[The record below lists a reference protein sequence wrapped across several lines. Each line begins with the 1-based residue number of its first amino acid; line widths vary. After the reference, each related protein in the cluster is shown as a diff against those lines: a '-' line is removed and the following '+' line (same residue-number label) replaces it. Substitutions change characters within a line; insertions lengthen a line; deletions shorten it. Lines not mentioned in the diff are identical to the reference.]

1 MPGQQENFMGGKNRE
16 QREIA
21 RLEKASAFHNHKY
34 YFAILIVVLTI
45 VYIVDE
51 LTSSVRGAVDS
62 FTICDLF
69 HTTFGTP
76 EYDKASGTL
85 GLVTTAC
92 YLIYLV
98 SPFYKSL
105 ADKYGRRLFL
115 IINTLGMGV
124 GMLVSVLSRNIA
136 LYLAGVVIMTFF
148 TPNDVQVIYLMEC
161 APKQHRGKLCSITKG
176 IALISVSLLGL
187 GVKLFVSRD
196 DPSTWRNVYIIP
208 IILAFVIG
216 IAAIFFVKE
225 TPVFTQKRLAY
236 LKAGEAERKA
246 MDEAEKAAAEQEN
259 KNNGVICAFRF
270 IFRNRQTRYIAIVAL
285 LMAFATGYTG
295 KYQNMIEVGVAKG
308 AITSDG
314 ADLILMFYPLINGI
328 FTLFGGFL
336 TDTLGRKRS
345 ALILGLWAA
354 LGLGVFAWGCSA
366 ELSPWITGFAYGFSI
381 AGLWSISDMIYFV
394 ITSESSPTEI
404 RASVVG
410 SMQLLGMVGT
420 GLNMVYNNVVTM
432 IAGSMNLPFVLTAS
446 YLPLMAISLIIMMWK
461 VKETKDVDLDN
472 VRADAL

>member
-1 MPGQQENFMGGKNRE
+1 MNSKNRE

-21 RLEKASAFHNHKY
+21 RLEKAQKFHRAKN
-34 YFAILIVVLTI
+34 YFIILIIVLTI

-51 LTSSVRGAVDS
+51 LASNIRGTVAS

-69 HTTFGTP
+69 NTTFGTP

-85 GLVTTAC
+85 DLVTTAC

-98 SPFYKSL
+98 SPFYKAL

-124 GMLVSVLSRNIA
+124 GMLISIISHNIA
-136 LYLAGVVIMTFF
+136 LYLVGVVLMTFF

-161 APKQHRGKLCSITKG
+161 APKQHRAKLCSITKG

-187 GVKLFVSRD
+187 FVKLFVDRNE
-196 DPSTWRNVYIIP
+196 PGTWRNVYIIP
-208 IILAFVIG
+208 IILAFAVG
-216 IAAIFFVKE
+216 IAAIFLVKE
-225 TPVFTQKRLAY
+225 TPVFTKKRLEY
-236 LKAGEAERKA
+236 LKANDEERKA
-246 MDEAEKAAAEQEN
+246 LSAADKAEAEKEQSVSVSAAF
-259 KNNGVICAFRF
+259 KF
-270 IFRNRQTRYIAIVAL
+270 IFKNKQTRYIAIVAV

-295 KYQNMIEVGVAKG
+295 KFQNMIEVGVARG
-308 AITSDG
+308 AITTSG
-314 ADLILMFYPLINGI
+314 SETILMFYPLINGV
-328 FTLFGGFL
+328 FTLIGGFL
-336 TDTLGRKRS
+336 TDALGRKKS

-366 ELSPWITGFAYGFSI
+366 ELDPYITGFAYGFSI

-394 ITSESSPTEI
+394 ITSESTPTQI

-420 GLNMVYNNVVTM
+420 GLNMVYNGVVTL
-432 IAGSMNLPFVLTAS
+432 IAGSMNLPFVLTVS
-446 YLPLMAISLIIMMWK
+446 YLPLMAVSLLIMMWK

-472 VRADAL
+472 VVI

>member
-1 MPGQQENFMGGKNRE
+1 MEKKNRE
-16 QREIA
+16 QREIE
-21 RLEKASAFHNHKY
+21 RLEKAEKFHNAKN
-34 YFAILIVVLTI
+34 YFIILVIVLTI

-51 LTSSVRGAVDS
+51 LASNVRGTVSS

-69 HTTFGTP
+69 HTTFGSP

-85 GLVTTAC
+85 DLVTMAG
-92 YLIYLV
+92 YLIYLI

-124 GMLVSVLSRNIA
+124 GMLVSVISHNIP
-136 LYLAGVVIMTFF
+136 LYILGTVIMTFF

-161 APKQHRGKLCSITKG
+161 APKQHRAKLCSITKG

-187 GVKLFVSRD
+187 LVKMFVDRD
-196 DPSTWRNVYIIP
+196 NPGTWRYVYAIP
-208 IILAFVIG
+208 IILAFSIG
-216 IAAIFFVKE
+216 LLAIFLVKE
-225 TPVFTQKRLAY
+225 TPVFTKQRLEY
-236 LKAGEAERKA
+236 LRSSDEERKA
-246 MDEAEKAAAEQEN
+246 KAAAEKAAEAKEQSVSVM
-259 KNNGVICAFRF
+259 GAFKY
-270 IFRNRQTRYIAIVAL
+270 IFTTRQTRFIAIVAI
-285 LMAFATGYTG
+285 LMAISTGYTG
-295 KYQNMIEVGVAKG
+295 KFQNMIEVGVTKG
-308 AITSDG
+308 AISENG
-314 ADLILMFYPLINGI
+314 SEIILMFYPLINGI

-336 TDTLGRKRS
+336 TDALGRKKS

-366 ELSPWITGFAYGFSI
+366 EINPYITGFAYGFSI

-394 ITSESSPTEI
+394 ITSESTPTEI

-410 SMQLLGMVGT
+410 SMQLLGMFGT
-420 GLNMVYNNVVTM
+420 GLNMAYNALVTM
-432 IAGSMNLPFVLTAS
+432 IAGSLNLPFVLTVS

-472 VRADAL
+472 IQADAL

>member
-1 MPGQQENFMGGKNRE
+1 MSKEIRTKE
-16 QREIA
+16 EKEIA
-21 RLEKASAFHNHKY
+21 KLERAEKFHNAKN
-34 YFAILIVVLTI
+34 YFIILIVVLTI

-51 LTSSVRGAVDS
+51 LASNVRGTVSS

-69 HTTFGTP
+69 HTTFGSP

-85 GLVTTAC
+85 DLVTMAG

-124 GMLVSVLSRNIA
+124 GMLVSIISHNIA
-136 LYLAGVVIMTFF
+136 LYILGTVIMTFF
-148 TPNDVQVIYLMEC
+148 TPNDVQVIYIMEC
-161 APKQHRGKLCSITKG
+161 APKQHRAKLCSITKG

-187 GVKLFVSRD
+187 FVKMYVDRD
-196 DPSTWRNVYIIP
+196 NPGTWRNVYVIP

-216 IAAIFFVKE
+216 LAAIFLVKE
-225 TPVFTQKRLAY
+225 TPVFTKKRLEY
-236 LKAGEAERKA
+236 LRSSETERQA
-246 MDEAEKAAAEQEN
+246 LAEAEKAAESKEQN
-259 KNNGVICAFRF
+259 VSVMGAFRY
-270 IFRNRQTRYIAIVAL
+270 IFKTRQTRYIAIVAI
-285 LMAFATGYTG
+285 LMAIATGYTG
-295 KYQNMIEVGVAKG
+295 KFQNMIEVGITKG
-308 AITSDG
+308 AITESG
-314 ADLILMFYPLINGI
+314 SETILMFYPLINGI

-336 TDTLGRKRS
+336 TDALGRKRS

-366 ELSPWITGFAYGFSI
+366 EINPYITGFAYGFSI

-394 ITSESSPTEI
+394 ITSESTPTEI

-410 SMQLLGMVGT
+410 SMQLLGMFGT
-420 GLNMVYNNVVTM
+420 GLNMLYNALVTM

-446 YLPLMAISLIIMMWK
+446 YLPLMAVSLIIMMWK
-461 VKETKDVDLDN
+461 VKETRDVDLDN
-472 VRADAL
+472 VHADAL

>member
-1 MPGQQENFMGGKNRE
+1 MDIKRKE
-16 QREIA
+16 QREIKE
-21 RLEKASAFHNHKY
+21 LEKAQAFHRSKN
-34 YFAILIVVLTI
+34 YFIILIVVLTI
-45 VYIVDE
+45 VYVVDE
-51 LTSSVRGAVDS
+51 LASNVRGTVDS

-69 HTTFGTP
+69 NTTFGTP

-124 GMLVSVLSRNIA
+124 GMLVAIISHNIG
-136 LYLAGVVIMTFF
+136 LYLVGVVIMTFF
-148 TPNDVQVIYLMEC
+148 TPNDVQVIYIMEC
-161 APKQHRGKLCSITKG
+161 APKQHRAKLCSITKG

-187 GVKLFVSRD
+187 FVKLFVDRD
-196 DPSTWRNVYIIP
+196 NPATWRNVYIIP

-216 IAAIFFVKE
+216 IAAIFLIKE
-225 TPVFTQKRLAY
+225 TPVFTKKRLEY
-236 LKAGEAERKA
+236 LKASEEERKA
-246 MDEAEKAAAEQEN
+246 KDAADQAEAAKEN
-259 KNNGVICAFRF
+259 ASVMNAFRF
-270 IFRNRQTRYIAIVAL
+270 IFKNKQTRYIAIVAV

-295 KYQNMIEVGVAKG
+295 KFQNMIEVGVARN
-308 AITSDG
+308 AITESG
-314 ADLILMFYPLINGI
+314 SETILMFYPLINGI
-328 FTLFGGFL
+328 FTLIGGFL
-336 TDTLGRKRS
+336 TDALGRKKS

-354 LGLGVFAWGCSA
+354 LGLGVFAVGCSM
-366 ELSPWITGFAYGFSI
+366 ELNPYITGFAYGFSI

-394 ITSESSPTEI
+394 ITSESTPTEI

-420 GLNMVYNNVVTM
+420 GLNMVYNNVVTL
-432 IAGSMNLPFVLTAS
+432 IAGSMNLPFVLTVS
-446 YLPLMAISLIIMMWK
+446 YLPLMAISLLIMMLG
-461 VKETKDVDLDN
+461 VKETRDVDLDN
-472 VRADAL
+472 VVVG

>member
-1 MPGQQENFMGGKNRE
+1 MNSKNRE

-21 RLEKASAFHNHKY
+21 RLEKAQKFHRAKN
-34 YFAILIVVLTI
+34 YFIILIIVLTI

-51 LTSSVRGAVDS
+51 LASNIRGTVAS

-69 HTTFGTP
+69 NTTFGTP

-85 GLVTTAC
+85 DLVTTAC

-98 SPFYKSL
+98 SPFYKAL

-124 GMLVSVLSRNIA
+124 GMLISIISHNIA
-136 LYLAGVVIMTFF
+136 LYLVGVVLMTFF

-161 APKQHRGKLCSITKG
+161 APKQHRAKLCSITKG

-187 GVKLFVSRD
+187 FVKLFVDRNE
-196 DPSTWRNVYIIP
+196 PGTWRNVYIIP
-208 IILAFVIG
+208 IILAFAIG
-216 IAAIFFVKE
+216 IAAIFLVKE
-225 TPVFTQKRLAY
+225 TPVFTKKRLEY
-236 LKAGEAERKA
+236 LKANDEERKA
-246 MDEAEKAAAEQEN
+246 LSAADKAEAEKEQSVSVPAAF
-259 KNNGVICAFRF
+259 KF
-270 IFRNRQTRYIAIVAL
+270 IFKNKQTRYIAIVAV

-295 KYQNMIEVGVAKG
+295 KFQNMIEVGVARG
-308 AITSDG
+308 AITTSG
-314 ADLILMFYPLINGI
+314 SETILMFYPLINGV
-328 FTLFGGFL
+328 FTLIGGFL
-336 TDTLGRKRS
+336 TDALGRKKS

-366 ELSPWITGFAYGFSI
+366 ELDPYITGFAYGFSI

-394 ITSESSPTEI
+394 ITSESTPTQI

-420 GLNMVYNNVVTM
+420 GLNMVYNGVVTL
-432 IAGSMNLPFVLTAS
+432 IAGSMNLPFVLTVS
-446 YLPLMAISLIIMMWK
+446 YLPLMAISLLIMMWK

-472 VRADAL
+472 VVI

>member
-1 MPGQQENFMGGKNRE
+1 MNKTNRE

-21 RLEKASAFHNHKY
+21 RLEKAEKFHNAKN
-34 YFAILIVVLTI
+34 YFIILIIVLTI

-51 LTSSVRGAVDS
+51 LASNVRGTVSS

-69 HTTFGTP
+69 HTTFGSP

-85 GLVTTAC
+85 DLVTMAG
-92 YLIYLV
+92 YLIYLI

-124 GMLVSVLSRNIA
+124 GMLVSIISHNIP
-136 LYLAGVVIMTFF
+136 LYILGTVIMTFF

-161 APKQHRGKLCSITKG
+161 APKQHRAKLCSITKG
-176 IALISVSLLGL
+176 IALISVSLLGFL
-187 GVKLFVSRD
+187 VKIFVDRD
-196 DPSTWRNVYIIP
+196 NPGTWRYVYAIP
-208 IILAFVIG
+208 IILAFSIG
-216 IAAIFFVKE
+216 ILAIFLVKE
-225 TPVFTQKRLAY
+225 TPVFTKQRLEY
-236 LKAGEAERKA
+236 LRAGEEERKA
-246 MDEAEKAAAEQEN
+246 KAAAKKAAEEKEQSVSVM
-259 KNNGVICAFRF
+259 GAFKY
-270 IFRNRQTRYIAIVAL
+270 IFTTRQTRFIAIVAI
-285 LMAFATGYTG
+285 LMAISTGYTG
-295 KYQNMIEVGVAKG
+295 KFQNMIEVGVAKG
-308 AITSDG
+308 AITESG
-314 ADLILMFYPLINGI
+314 SEIILMFYPLINGI

-336 TDTLGRKRS
+336 TDALGRKKS

-366 ELSPWITGFAYGFSI
+366 ELDPYITGFAYGFSI

-394 ITSESSPTEI
+394 ITSESTPTEI

-410 SMQLLGMVGT
+410 SMQLLGMFGT
-420 GLNMVYNNVVTM
+420 GLNMAYNAVVTM
-432 IAGSMNLPFVLTAS
+432 IAGSMNLPFVLTVS
-446 YLPLMAISLIIMMWK
+446 YLPLMAVSLIIMMWK

-472 VRADAL
+472 VQANAL

>member
-1 MPGQQENFMGGKNRE
+1 MSINAKE
-16 QREIA
+16 QKEIA
-21 RLEKASAFHNHKY
+21 RLEKAKAFHNFKY
-34 YFAILIVVLTI
+34 YFVILIVVLTI

-51 LTSSVRGAVDS
+51 LASNVRGAVDS

-69 HTTFGTP
+69 NTTFGTP

-85 GLVTTAC
+85 GLVTTGC

-124 GMLVSVLSRNIA
+124 GMLVAIISHNVA
-136 LYLAGVVIMTFF
+136 LYLVGVVLMTFF
-148 TPNDVQVIYLMEC
+148 TPNDMQVIYLMEC
-161 APKQHRGKLCSITKG
+161 APKQHRAKLCSITKG

-187 GVKLFVSRD
+187 FVKLFVSRD
-196 DPSTWRNVYIIP
+196 NPGTWRNVFIIP

-216 IAAIFFVKE
+216 IAAIFLVKE
-225 TPVFTQKRLAY
+225 TPVYTQKRLEY
-236 LKAGEAERKA
+236 LKSSEKERKA
-246 MDEAEKAAAEQEN
+246 KAEAEKAAAEKEN
-259 KNNGVICAFRF
+259 MKGGVIGAFKY
-270 IFRNRQTRYIAIVAL
+270 IFKNKQTRYVAIVAV

-308 AITSDG
+308 AITADGSDI
-314 ADLILMFYPLINGI
+314 ILMFYPLINGI

-336 TDTLGRKRS
+336 TDYLGRKKS

-366 ELSPWITGFAYGFSI
+366 ELNPYITGFAYGFSI

-394 ITSESSPTEI
+394 ITSESTPTEI

-420 GLNMVYNNVVTM
+420 GFNMVFNNVVTM
-432 IAGSMNLPFVLTAS
+432 VAGSMNLPFVLTVT

-461 VKETKDVDLDN
+461 VKETKDVDLEN
-472 VRADAL
+472 VQVDAL

>member
-1 MPGQQENFMGGKNRE
+1 MSNRE
-16 QREIA
+16 KEQKEIA
-21 RLEKASAFHNHKY
+21 RLEKASAFHGHSKY
-34 YFAILIVVLTI
+34 FLILVVVLTI

-51 LTSSVRGAVDS
+51 LASNVRGTVDS

-69 HTTFGTP
+69 NTTFGTP

-85 GLVTTAC
+85 GLVTTGC

-124 GMLVSVLSRNIA
+124 GMLVAIISRNIV
-136 LYLAGVVIMTFF
+136 LYLIGVVIMTFF
-148 TPNDVQVIYLMEC
+148 TPNDVQVLYIMEC
-161 APKQHRGKLCSITKG
+161 APKEHRAKLCSITKG

-187 GVKLFVSRD
+187 FVKWFVDRD
-196 DPSTWRNVYIIP
+196 NPATWRNVYIIP

-216 IAAIFFVKE
+216 IAAIYLVKE
-225 TPVFTQKRLAY
+225 TPVFTQKRLRY
-236 LKAGEAERKA
+236 LKASEEERKA
-246 MDEAEKAAAEQEN
+246 AEENEKAAAEAE
-259 KNNGVICAFRF
+259 KKSGSVLGAFKY
-270 IFRNRQTRYIAIVAL
+270 IFSNRQTRAIAVVAL

-295 KYQNMIEVGVAKG
+295 KYQNMIEVGVARG
-308 AITSDG
+308 AITAAG
-314 ADLILMFYPLINGI
+314 ADTILMFYPLINGV
-328 FTLFGGFL
+328 FTLIGGFL
-336 TDTLGRKRS
+336 TDALGRKKS

-354 LGLGVFAWGCSA
+354 LGLGVFAYGCVNN
-366 ELSPWITGFAYGFSI
+366 LNPYVTGFAYGFSI

-394 ITSESSPTEI
+394 ITSESTPTQI

-410 SMQLLGMVGT
+410 SMQLVGMVGT
-420 GLNMVYNNVVTM
+420 GLNMVFNNLVTM
-432 IAGSMNLPFVLTAS
+432 IAGSMNLPFVLTIA
-446 YLPLMAISLIIMMWK
+446 YLPLMAIALTIMMLR

-472 VRADAL
+472 VQID

>member
-1 MPGQQENFMGGKNRE
+1 MNKTNRE

-21 RLEKASAFHNHKY
+21 RLEKAEKFHNAKN
-34 YFAILIVVLTI
+34 YFIILIIVLTI

-51 LTSSVRGAVDS
+51 LASNVRGTVSS

-69 HTTFGTP
+69 HTTFGSP

-85 GLVTTAC
+85 DLVTMAG
-92 YLIYLV
+92 YLIYLI

-124 GMLVSVLSRNIA
+124 GMLVSIISHNIP
-136 LYLAGVVIMTFF
+136 LYILGTVIMTFF

-161 APKQHRGKLCSITKG
+161 APKQHRAKLCSITKG

-187 GVKLFVSRD
+187 FVKLFVDRNN
-196 DPSTWRNVYIIP
+196 PGTWRNVYIIP
-208 IILAFVIG
+208 IALAFIIG
-216 IAAIFFVKE
+216 IAAIFLVKE
-225 TPVFTQKRLAY
+225 TPVFTKKRLEY
-236 LKAGEAERKA
+236 LKASDEERKA
-246 MDEAEKAAAEQEN
+246 KDEAEKALAEKEN
-259 KNNGVICAFRF
+259 QNATVFGAFKYIFKNK
-270 IFRNRQTRYIAIVAL
+270 QTRCIAIVAV

-295 KYQNMIEVGVAKG
+295 KYQNMIEVGVARG
-308 AITSDG
+308 AITAAGSDT
-314 ADLILMFYPLINGI
+314 ILMFYPIINGI
-328 FTLFGGFL
+328 FTLIGGFL
-336 TDTLGRKRS
+336 TDALGRKKS

-354 LGLGVFAWGCSA
+354 LGLGVFAIGCSK
-366 ELSPWITGFAYGFSI
+366 ELNPYITGFAYGFSI

-394 ITSESSPTEI
+394 ITSESTPTEI

-420 GLNMVYNNVVTM
+420 GLNMVYNGIVTM
-432 IAGSMNLPFVLTAS
+432 IAGSMNLPFVLTVS
-446 YLPLMAISLIIMMWK
+446 YLPLMAISLLIMMIG
-461 VKETKDVDLDN
+461 VRETKDVDLDN
-472 VRADAL
+472 VQAA

>member
-1 MPGQQENFMGGKNRE
+1 MNSKNRE

-21 RLEKASAFHNHKY
+21 RLEKAQKFHRAKN
-34 YFAILIVVLTI
+34 YFIILIIVLTI

-51 LTSSVRGAVDS
+51 LASNIRGTVAS

-69 HTTFGTP
+69 NTTFGTP

-85 GLVTTAC
+85 DLVTTAC

-98 SPFYKSL
+98 SPFYKAL

-124 GMLVSVLSRNIA
+124 GMLISIISHNIA
-136 LYLAGVVIMTFF
+136 LYLVGVVLMTFF

-161 APKQHRGKLCSITKG
+161 APKQHRAKLCSITKG

-187 GVKLFVSRD
+187 FVKLFVDRNE
-196 DPSTWRNVYIIP
+196 PGTWRNVYIIP
-208 IILAFVIG
+208 IILAFAIG
-216 IAAIFFVKE
+216 IAAIFLVKE
-225 TPVFTQKRLAY
+225 TPVFTKKRLEY
-236 LKAGEAERKA
+236 LKANDEERKA
-246 MDEAEKAAAEQEN
+246 LSAADKAEAEKEQSVSVPAAF
-259 KNNGVICAFRF
+259 KF
-270 IFRNRQTRYIAIVAL
+270 IFKNKQTRYIAIVAV

-295 KYQNMIEVGVAKG
+295 KFQNMIEVGVARG
-308 AITSDG
+308 AITTSG
-314 ADLILMFYPLINGI
+314 SETILMFYPLINGV
-328 FTLFGGFL
+328 FTLIGGFL
-336 TDTLGRKRS
+336 TDALGRKKS

-366 ELSPWITGFAYGFSI
+366 ELDPYITGFAYGFSI

-394 ITSESSPTEI
+394 ITSESTPTQI

-420 GLNMVYNNVVTM
+420 GLNMVYNGVVTL
-432 IAGSMNLPFVLTAS
+432 IAGSMNLPFVLTVS
-446 YLPLMAISLIIMMWK
+446 YLPLMAISLLIMMWK

-472 VRADAL
+472 VVISE

>member
-1 MPGQQENFMGGKNRE
+1 MTDKSRE

-21 RLEKASAFHNHKY
+21 RLEKAQAFHNHKY
-34 YFAILIVVLTI
+34 YFIILIVVLTI

-51 LTSSVRGAVDS
+51 LASNVRGAVDS

-69 HTTFGTP
+69 NTTFGTP

-124 GMLVSVLSRNIA
+124 GMLVAIISHNIA
-136 LYLAGVVIMTFF
+136 MYLVGVVIMTFF

-161 APKQHRGKLCSITKG
+161 APKQHRAKLCSITKG

-216 IAAIFFVKE
+216 IAAVFLVKE

-236 LKAGEAERKA
+236 LKAGEEERKA
-246 MDEAEKAAAEQEN
+246 QAQAEKEAAEKEKQN
-259 KNNGVICAFRF
+259 AGVIGAFRY

-295 KYQNMIEVGVAKG
+295 KYQNMIEVGVAKN
-308 AITSDG
+308 AITAGG
-314 ADLILMFYPLINGI
+314 AEVILMFYPLINGI

-336 TDTLGRKRS
+336 TDYLGRKKS

-354 LGLGVFAWGCSA
+354 LGLAVFAWGCTT
-366 ELSPWITGFAYGFSI
+366 ELDPYITGFAYGFSI

-394 ITSESSPTEI
+394 ITSESTPTEI

-410 SMQLLGMVGT
+410 SMQLVGMVGT
-420 GLNMVYNNVVTM
+420 GLNMVFNNVVTM
-432 IAGSMNLPFVLTAS
+432 AAGSMNLPFVLTVS
-446 YLPLMAISLIIMMWK
+446 YLPLMAIALIIMMWK
-461 VKETKDVDLDN
+461 VRETKDVDLDN
-472 VRADAL
+472 VQADA